1 MDFSFED
8 SINKSMLFGYL
19 TAPSAF
25 GLTFQWLW
33 MPQPRF
39 GMLIKFTNK
48 LHGLFVDFGL
58 ATKQF
63 SQVFLRLLL
72 DDNLI
77 QAHKLRIYLSSSS
90 TLAKLLPCCLA
101 RRTWKTSLW
110 LS

>member
-1 MDFSFED
+1 MELLIPIMAIGREYINMDFSFED

-48 LHGLFVDFGL
+48 LHGLFVDFWARYKAIFSSLL
-58 ATKQF
+58 A
-63 SQVFLRLLL
+63 
-72 DDNLI
+72 
-77 QAHKLRIYLSSSS
+77 
-90 TLAKLLPCCLA
+90 PPP
-101 RRTWKTSLW
+101 
-110 LS
+110 